1 MEKAKHIRF
10 QLGEETQHIIEAIDD
25 QIIESSLFSDQYKK
39 ALASLEAMFSSKLA
53 ASQADSD
60 NTPNN
65 IFAFIGDRGSGKT
78 SCMMSLAKL
87 LEKGLKKELKAA
99 YPAVAS
105 RTYRRLERIDPSF
118 FDESHNAVELFLAS
132 LYNNFCNAAQNSLTT
147 SDTAKSA
154 KEREV
159 LELFSQAQKMM
170 SEMTKTVNDQFDALD
185 NLQNLSAGVQL
196 WSIIRD
202 LTSAYVSYLGDMNGV
217 LILPI
222 DDIDLNS
229 RMAAAMMEQIR
240 KFLIQPNIII
250 LFAVKIDQL
259 ESSKRLSLTGE
270 YAQMLQLG
278 LLQNHNVVINKM
290 TEAYLTKLLPH
301 HQRIYMPDGSV
312 YFNQPITIVRTD
324 KTEEEYSSVR
334 QMIPEL
340 IFQKTR
346 YLFYNTSDKTSY
358 IVPDNLRELRFL
370 VGLLYSMEDYWKKK
384 EDKEEHRESN
394 RYNKLLFRKYL
405 YENWVSNNLS
415 TDMQIS
421 VKEILNTH
429 DSAQINAMVLACI
442 NKHFD
447 LENYSPKEFSR
458 NSLPPEL
465 RRILKTS
472 NINYNIAIGDVLD
485 LIDFLEGRETET
497 QKLKFIFIIRSLY
510 SMYLYQYYDAM
521 TDEESSSNDQVFS
534 KTRIS
539 YLNLS
544 EYEKFVAG
552 YFINSRLSRLVPS
565 GRLAHETRS
574 ERVINFGELLR
585 LINEVIKEDGNNSE
599 KLRLVEFF
607 MLAISRR
614 YDMQDHTTGMN
625 YRTYDYV
632 FYAESLENLYKNAYF
647 DIGALLFNL
656 TRIEDCYKRFS
667 KGNIIYELA
676 TKKDSLLN
684 RLHKR
689 AKKRAEGSDAS
700 YELGE
705 LNNSYWKSYYC
716 FRNAEIIK
724 AFKEYIEDFKSPGGS
739 HNNVLAKAFKRM
751 SEFSIPFYDKLQN
764 GKYSEIEFSY
774 LKEFEELLDTYNIQ
788 DHFMNVFDYRRPT
801 PENIDIQVII
811 SRAQLEQRNRKDSRL
826 DKLNEK
832 YPIIAQNYQNE
843 INTIFDEYGEYMTRE
858 ELNTAFTRLNK
869 ELESYRM
876 K

>member
-1 MEKAKHIRF
+1 MEKVKHIRF

-39 ALASLEAMFSSKLA
+39 ALASLEAIFSSKRT

-87 LEKGLKKELKAA
+87 LEKGLEKELKVA

-118 FDESHNAVELFLAS
+118 FDDSHNAVELFLAS
-132 LYNNFCNAAQNSLTT
+132 LYNDFCNAAKNSQTT
-147 SDTAKSA
+147 SDTTKSA
-154 KEREV
+154 QEREV
-159 LELFSQAQKMM
+159 LGLFSQAQKMM
-170 SEMTKTVNDQFDALD
+170 SEMTKTVNEQFDALD

-202 LTSAYVSYLGDMNGV
+202 LTSAYVSYLGDRNGV

-259 ESSKRLSLTGE
+259 ELSKRLSLTGE
-270 YAQMLQLG
+270 YAQLLQFG
-278 LLQNHNVVINKM
+278 LLQNHNAVINKM
-290 TEAYLTKLLPH
+290 AEAYLTKLLPH
-301 HQRIYMPDGSV
+301 RQRIYMPDGSV

-324 KTEEEYSSVR
+324 KTEDDYNSVR

-346 YLFYNTSDKTSY
+346 YLFYNTPDKTSY

-384 EDKEEHRESN
+384 EYKEEHRESN
-394 RYNKLLFRKYL
+394 QYNKLLFHKYF

-415 TDMQIS
+415 ADMQIS
-421 VKEILNTH
+421 VREILNTY
-429 DSAQINAMVLACI
+429 DSAQINAQVLACI
-442 NKHFD
+442 NKHFN
-447 LENYSPKEFSR
+447 LKEFEPKDQLK
-458 NSLPPEL
+458 NTPPSEL
-465 RRILKTS
+465 SRILNTS

-485 LIDFLEGRETET
+485 IIDILESSETET

-521 TDEESSSNDQVFS
+521 TDEESSSNDLVLS
-534 KTRIS
+534 KTRLS

-565 GRLAHETRS
+565 GQPAHETRS
-574 ERVINFGELLR
+574 ERVINFGELAR
-585 LINEVIKEDGNNSE
+585 LINEVTQEDGNNSE

-607 MLAISRR
+607 MLGISRR
-614 YDMQDHTTGMN
+614 YDVQDRNAGMN
-625 YRTYDYV
+625 YRTSDSV

-647 DIGALLFNL
+647 DIGALLFNM
-656 TRIEDCYKRFS
+656 TRIEACYKRFS

-689 AKKRAEGSDAS
+689 AQKRAEGSDAS
-700 YELGE
+700 YKLGE
-705 LNNSYWKSYYC
+705 LNKSYWKSYCC

-724 AFKEYIEDFKSPGGS
+724 AFKEYIADFKSPGVG
-739 HNNVLAKAFKRM
+739 HYNVLAKAFKRM
-751 SEFSIPFYDKLQN
+751 SEFSIPLYDKREN
-764 GKYSEIEFSY
+764 GEYSEIEFSF
-774 LKEFEELLDTYNIQ
+774 LKEFEELLDSNNIRE
-788 DHFMNVFDYRRPT
+788 DFMSVFEHNYRPT
-801 PENIDIQVII
+801 PEKIDIQAII
-811 SRAQLEQRNRKDSRL
+811 YRAVPERNKKDTRL
-826 DKLNEK
+826 NKLNEK
-832 YPIIAQNYQNE
+832 YPIIAKNYQEE
-843 INTIFDEYGEYMTRE
+843 INTIFNEYGEHMTRK
-858 ELNTAFTRLNK
+858 ELNTAFTRLNE
-869 ELESYRM
+869 ELEPYRM
-876 K
+876 R